1 MAKNRVTGTKQPV
14 RLSSAFRSFDM
25 FGKSVG
31 FRIEGKETHGSYIGA
46 ILTILV
52 IFVTLSYSFR
62 RIEILTSYGDT
73 SHQVSQA
80 ANDYSKDSPLDF
92 ADTSLVFNFAIK
104 IAGKYDTHYV
114 DTHGYIQYV
123 VKNLGIE
130 FTD

>member
-25 FGKSVG
+25 FGKSIG

-52 IFVTLSYSFR
+52 SFVTLSYSFR
-62 RIEILTSYGDT
+62 RIDILTSYGDT

-80 ANDYSKDSPLDF
+80 VNDFSKEDPLAF

-104 IAGKYDTHYV
+104 
-114 DTHGYIQYV
+114 
-123 VKNLGIE
+123 
-130 FTD
+130 